1 MGSKLRCVILKNE
14 LSNDHLLWVK
24 ACEKYADLVEY
35 RIVEFTQNT
44 WWDQLSEKEYD
55 VLLAKPS
62 GVTNAFK
69 QLYDERILVLDQLG
83 KNIYPSPNE
92 IYIYENKR
100 FCSFWLKA
108 NGVPHPNT
116 AVFYS
121 LNEAKEY
128 LKKTNFPVV
137 TKTNIGASGS
147 GVQVLGGREEALN
160 YTEQLFSGK
169 GASKRVGP
177 NMQKGG
183 WAKRISHYLFHP
195 TDIIKKYKFYQT
207 KAADVQKDFVIFQTY
222 TPHDFEWRVVRIGQS
237 FFAHKKLKLGEKA
250 SGSLLKN
257 YDNPP
262 LSLIQFV
269 KEFTDK
275 YGFYSQAV
283 DIFETADGFLI
294 NEAQCIFGQSDAY
307 QMMVDGVVG
316 RYIYLDQKW
325 TFEPGD
331 FNGNESYDL
340 RIQHVLETWGR

>member
-1 MGSKLRCVILKNE
+1 MKNE
-14 LSNDHLLWVK
+14 LSDDHLLWVK
-24 ACEKYADLVEY
+24 SCKKYADFLEY
-35 RIVEFTQNT
+35 RTVEFTAHN
-44 WWDQLSEKEYD
+44 WLEQLNESEYD

-69 QLYDERILVLDQLG
+69 QLYDERILVLEQMG
-83 KNIYPSPNE
+83 KNIFPSPRE

-108 NGVPHPNT
+108 NGIPHPDT

-121 LNEAKEY
+121 WTEAKDY
-128 LKKTNFPVV
+128 LRKTGYPLV

-147 GVQVLGGREEALN
+147 GVKVIKGLEEALI

-169 GASKRVGP
+169 GAIKRVGP
-177 NMQKGG
+177 NLQKGG
-183 WAKRISHYLFHP
+183 WAKRICHYLLHP
-195 TDIIKKYKFYQT
+195 HDIITKYKFYQT
-207 KAADVQKDFVIFQTY
+207 KAADLQKDFVIFQAFV
-222 TPHDFEWRVVRIGQS
+222 PHDFEWRVVRIGHS

-269 KEFTDK
+269 KDFTDK
-275 YGFYSQAV
+275 FGFYSQAV
-283 DIFETADGFLI
+283 DIFESADGYLI
-294 NEAQCIFGQSDAY
+294 NEVQCIFGQSDAF

-316 RYIYLDQKW
+316 RYIFQDQDW
-325 TFEPGD
+325 IFEAGD

-340 RIQHVLETWGR
+340 RIQYVLETWGK